1 MTGRSAHSRD
11 ALRVAAARGFTLLE
25 LLVAVA
31 VFLIVSSTAFTLFQ
45 SQQQNLT
52 QQEGLSA
59 LNINVRNALTQ
70 IQMDAVNSANGL
82 SLGAY
87 APAWPV
93 GVEIKNQTPS
103 TACSTGAP
111 NYQFGSSCF
120 DTVKFILADRNTP
133 TCNLAANFDSATSTT
148 VNVVPS
154 SGTAAQYYSN
164 FLAGDELLVVSG
176 AGFPF
181 TTITLTQNAT
191 YSGSNIVLKFTST
204 SAPTTTPADP
214 GGINPSDSPCPPAG
228 SGLCLTTD
236 ALSTYR
242 GVNFYQSSPTTDW
255 VIRLAP
261 ITYTVDTSNAND
273 PKLTRQVW
281 GATTAT
287 EVMDQLVSFK
297 VGAALVNDPTGNYYY
312 NASAALDANGKYTN
326 GGFGNDFTLVR
337 SVRVTILA
345 RTTPNGTNSYRNPFD
360 GGPYQVLGASVVVNP
375 RNMSMRDQ

>member
-1 MTGRSAHSRD
+1 MTGKTAYSRD
-11 ALRVAAARGFTLLE
+11 AVRLAAARGITLLE

-31 VFLIVSSTAFTLFQ
+31 VFLIVSSVAFTLF
-45 SQQQNLT
+45 SNQQQNLT

-93 GVEIKNQTPS
+93 GVEIKNQAPT
-103 TACSTGAP
+103 TACNTGAP
-111 NYQFGSSCF
+111 NYQFTSSCF
-120 DTVKFILADRNTP
+120 DTVKFIVADRNTP
-133 TCNLAANFDSATSTT
+133 TCNLAANLTTSSVTT
-148 VNVVPS
+148 VSVIPS
-154 SGTAAQYYSN
+154 TGTAAQYYSH
-164 FLAGDELLVVSG
+164 FLSGDELMVVSG

-191 YSGSNIVLKFTST
+191 YSGSNIVLNFTET
-204 SAPTTTPADP
+204 SAPTTSPSDP

-228 SGLCLTTD
+228 TGLCLTTD
-236 ALSTYR
+236 ALKTYR

-255 VIRLAP
+255 VIRLTP
-261 ITYTVDTSNAND
+261 ITYTVSTSNPND
-273 PKLTRQVW
+273 PTLTRQVW

-297 VGAALVNDPTGNYYY
+297 VGAALVNDTTGNYYY
-312 NASAALDANGKYTN
+312 NASVALDSNGKYTL

-375 RNMSMRDQ
+375 RNMSMRDP